1 MVSKIQCI
9 LLSAIITICLFACR
23 EENKKTTLFELMPP
37 DKTGIDFS
45 NKIVEDENL
54 NILSFEYF
62 YNGAGVGIVILI
74 MSDNGCLI
82 KWL

>member
-1 MVSKIQCI
+1 
-9 LLSAIITICLFACR
+9 
-23 EENKKTTLFELMPP
+23 MPP

-62 YNGAGVGIVILI
+62 YNGAGVGIGDFNNDGLKDIFFSSNMGKSKLYQNKGNFEFKDI
-74 MSDNGCLI
+74 TSQ
-82 KWL
+82 